1 VLIYVDDIL
10 ITSSSS
16 SAVSDLL
23 STLKQ
28 EFAVKD
34 LGLLNY
40 FLGIEVLPSSGGF
53 LLSQH
58 NRYILDI
65 LSQTKMT
72 EAKPI
77 NCPMASSTHLSTHEG
92 DLFSDPTLFRSTVG
106 ALQSLCTTRLDIS
119 FCVNK
124 LAQFMHNPTDLHWQA
139 VKRLLRYLKQT
150 VHFGLQFYRTDSA
163 SIQAYSDPDWTGDRD
178 DRRSTGG
185 YCIFLGKNLISWSCK
200 KQHTVARSSTEAE
213 YKSLANTTAELSWI
227 LSLCSELGLK
237 LTQSPTLWC
246 DNIGATYLT
255 SNPVFHACTKHVE
268 IDFHF
273 VWDMVAK
280 KILRIQFICS
290 KDQLAD
296 IFTKPLSSARLP
308 FFSPISTFFPYH

>member
-1 VLIYVDDIL
+1 
-10 ITSSSS
+10 
-16 SAVSDLL
+16 L

-40 FLGIEVLPSSGGF
+40 FLGIEVLPNSSGF

-58 NRYILDI
+58 RYILDI
-65 LSQTKMT
+65 LNRTKMT
-72 EAKPI
+72 KAKPI
-77 NCPMASSTHLSTHEG
+77 NCPMAFSTHLSAYEG
-92 DLFSDPTLFRSTVG
+92 DLFYDPTLFHSTVG
-106 ALQSLCTTRLDIS
+106 VLQYLCITRPDIS

-163 SIQAYSDPDWTGDRD
+163 SIQAYSDAGWTGDRD
-178 DRRSTGG
+178 DRRSTSG
-185 YCIFLGKNLISWSCK
+185 YCIFLGKNLILWSCR

-213 YKSLANTTAELSWI
+213 YKSHANTVAALSWI

-255 SNPVFHACTKHVE
+255 SNPVFHARTKHVE
-268 IDFHF
+268 IDLHF
-273 VWDMVAK
+273 VRDMVAK
-280 KILRIQFICS
+280 KILQIQFISS
-290 KDQLAD
+290 KD
-296 IFTKPLSSARLP
+296 
-308 FFSPISTFFPYH
+308 